1 MERGRNFLL
10 EKATRD
16 LVRDALI
23 EDVLVVVACLVLV
36 FTFVGVTK

>member
-16 LVRDALI
+16 LVRAAFVEDAI
-23 EDVLVVVACLVLV
+23 VVVACLVIV
-36 FTFVGVTK
+36 FFAVGVAK